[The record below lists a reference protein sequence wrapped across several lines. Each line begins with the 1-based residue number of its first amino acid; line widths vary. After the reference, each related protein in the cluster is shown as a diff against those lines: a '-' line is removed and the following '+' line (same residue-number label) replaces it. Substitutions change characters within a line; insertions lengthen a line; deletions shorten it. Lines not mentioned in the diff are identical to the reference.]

1 MAIYFAR
8 ESIREPSGEEFIG
21 RRSYES
27 YETYGPCVDCC
38 PAAFTLMPMKQR
50 VLLGMSGGV
59 DSSVAGY
66 LLREQG
72 YEVVG
77 VTMKVWPQDCISRA
91 EDKCCGPQAVADA
104 RGVAHALGIPH
115 YVVDE
120 ADQFE
125 RLVIDYFASEYQAG
139 RTPNPCVMC
148 NEKLKFGNL
157 WSKAR
162 ALGCD
167 YIATGH
173 YAIIDHVV
181 AACGD
186 RGRVDSRTA
195 SGATGVIDPGYSYAV
210 LRKSVDRRKDQ
221 SYFLFSL
228 HQPQLRRALTPLG
241 RMMKPQIRE
250 IARSLGLKVADKID
264 SQEICFVPGND
275 YKAFLRS
282 RLGENEFHRG
292 EIYDVDGN
300 FVGEHD
306 GIELFTI
313 GQRKGLPGGS
323 LRPRYVVDLDPETN
337 RVIVGDADDL
347 VADEFEIDRV
357 NWHPVVAMTKADSAS
372 PLDEGEGTEV
382 RGIPSQNRES
392 REPSPYPLPWEGRGE
407 ETPRGQ
413 DRGFSFE
420 ATVKIRYNH
429 PGTPATIVLSE
440 DNRARICLH
449 EPQRAV
455 TPGQAAVIYKD
466 DVVLGGGWICRREAP
481 VLA

>member
-1 MAIYFAR
+1 MK
-8 ESIREPSGEEFIG
+8 PN
-21 RRSYES
+21 
-27 YETYGPCVDCC
+27 
-38 PAAFTLMPMKQR
+38 KQR

-104 RGVAHALGIPH
+104 RGVAHSLGIPH

-125 RLVIDYFASEYQAG
+125 QTVINYFASEYQAG

-157 WSKAR
+157 WGKAQ

-173 YAIIDHVV
+173 YAIIEHH
-181 AACGD
+181 AD
-186 RGRVDSRTA
+186 R
-195 SGATGVIDPGYSYAV
+195 AV
-210 LRKSVDRRKDQ
+210 LRKGIDPRKDQ

-228 HQPQLRRALTPLG
+228 RQPQLRRALTPLG
-241 RMMKPQIRE
+241 KMLKPQIRE
-250 IARSLGLKVADKID
+250 IAHSLCLKVADKID

-282 RLGENEFHRG
+282 HLGESKFHRG
-292 EIYDVDGN
+292 EIHDVDGN
-300 FVGEHD
+300 FVAEHE

-323 LRPRYVVDLDPETN
+323 ARPRYVVDLDPETN
-337 RVIVGDADDL
+337 RVIVGDVDDL
-347 VADEFEIDRV
+347 VVDEFEVDRV
-357 NWHPVVAMTKADSAS
+357 NWIELNHSNQVAD
-372 PLDEGEGTEV
+372 V
-382 RGIPSQNRES
+382 
-392 REPSPYPLPWEGRGE
+392 
-407 ETPRGQ
+407 
-413 DRGFSFE
+413 
-420 ATVKIRYNH
+420 TVKIRYNH
-429 PGTPATIVLSE
+429 PGTAATLTSVE
-440 DNRARICLH
+440 NGRARIRLH
-449 EPQRAV
+449 EPQKAV
-455 TPGQAAVIYKD
+455 TPGQAAVFYNGDI
-466 DVVLGGGWICRREAP
+466 VLGGGWICRSATERICCERIAP

>member
-1 MAIYFAR
+1 MN
-8 ESIREPSGEEFIG
+8 
-21 RRSYES
+21 
-27 YETYGPCVDCC
+27 ET
-38 PAAFTLMPMKQR
+38 KQR

-66 LLREQG
+66 LLSEQG
-72 YEVVG
+72 YEVIG

-104 RGVAHALGIPH
+104 RGVAHSLGIPH

-125 RLVIDYFASEYQAG
+125 QRVITYFASEYQAG

-157 WSKAR
+157 WGKAQ

-173 YAIIDHVV
+173 YAIIEHH
-181 AACGD
+181 AD
-186 RGRVDSRTA
+186 R
-195 SGATGVIDPGYSYAV
+195 AV
-210 LRKSVDRRKDQ
+210 LRKGADPRKDQ

-228 HQPQLRRALTPLG
+228 RQPQLRRALTPLG
-241 RMMKPQIRE
+241 KMTKAEIRK
-250 IARSLGLKVADKID
+250 IAHSLGLKVAGKID

-275 YKAFLRS
+275 YKTFLRS
-282 RLGENEFHRG
+282 HLDENQFHRG
-292 EIYDVDGN
+292 QIYDVDGN
-300 FVGEHD
+300 FIAEHD

-323 LRPRYVVDLDPETN
+323 SRPRYVVDLDPETN

-347 VADEFEIDRV
+347 LVDEFEIDRM
-357 NWHPVVAMTKADSAS
+357 NWHAV
-372 PLDEGEGTEV
+372 G
-382 RGIPSQNRES
+382 GIS
-392 REPSPYPLPWEGRGE
+392 
-407 ETPRGQ
+407 
-413 DRGFSFE
+413 DRGFPLN

-429 PGTPATIVLSE
+429 PGTPASVMPLE
-440 DNRARICLH
+440 NNRARIRLRD
-449 EPQRAV
+449 PQRAV
-455 TPGQAAVIYKD
+455 TPGQAAGIYD
-466 DVVLGGGWICRREAP
+466 GDLVLGGGWIRRADTARRNDAFSRLAAP

>member
-1 MAIYFAR
+1 MK
-8 ESIREPSGEEFIG
+8 PN
-21 RRSYES
+21 
-27 YETYGPCVDCC
+27 
-38 PAAFTLMPMKQR
+38 KQR

-104 RGVAHALGIPH
+104 RGVAHSLGIPH

-125 RLVIDYFASEYQAG
+125 QMVINYFASEYQAG

-157 WSKAR
+157 WGKAQ

-173 YAIIDHVV
+173 YAIIEHH
-181 AACGD
+181 AD
-186 RGRVDSRTA
+186 R
-195 SGATGVIDPGYSYAV
+195 AV
-210 LRKSVDRRKDQ
+210 LRKGVDPRKDQ

-228 HQPQLRRALTPLG
+228 RQPQLRRALTPLG
-241 RMMKPQIRE
+241 KMLKPQIRE
-250 IARSLGLKVADKID
+250 IAHSLCLKVADKID

-282 RLGENEFHRG
+282 HLGESKFHRG
-292 EIYDVDGN
+292 KIYDVDGN
-300 FVGEHD
+300 FVAEHE

-323 LRPRYVVDLDPETN
+323 ARPRYVVDLDPETN
-337 RVIVGDADDL
+337 RVVVGGVDDL
-347 VADEFEIDRV
+347 VVDDFEVDRV
-357 NWHPVVAMTKADSAS
+357 NWIELDRSNQVAD
-372 PLDEGEGTEV
+372 V
-382 RGIPSQNRES
+382 
-392 REPSPYPLPWEGRGE
+392 
-407 ETPRGQ
+407 
-413 DRGFSFE
+413 
-420 ATVKIRYNH
+420 TVKIRYNH
-429 PGTPATIVLSE
+429 PGTAATLTPVE
-440 DNRARICLH
+440 NGRAYVRLH
-449 EPQRAV
+449 EPQKAV
-455 TPGQAAVIYKD
+455 TPGQAAVFYNGDI
-466 DVVLGGGWICRREAP
+466 VLGGGWICRSATARIRCGERIAP

>member
-1 MAIYFAR
+1 MN
-8 ESIREPSGEEFIG
+8 
-21 RRSYES
+21 
-27 YETYGPCVDCC
+27 
-38 PAAFTLMPMKQR
+38 QHQHR

-72 YEVVG
+72 YEVIG

-104 RGVAHALGIPH
+104 RNVAHALGIPH

-125 RLVIDYFASEYQAG
+125 RLVIDYFSSEYQAG

-162 ALGCD
+162 GLGCD

-173 YAIIDHVV
+173 YAIVDHHT
-181 AACGD
+181 D
-186 RGRVDSRTA
+186 R
-195 SGATGVIDPGYSYAV
+195 AV
-210 LRKSVDRRKDQ
+210 LRKGIDPRKDQ

-228 HQPQLRRALTPLG
+228 RQAQLRRSLTPLG
-241 RMMKPQIRE
+241 RMHKHEIRR
-250 IARSLGLKVADKID
+250 IAHSLGLKVADKID

-282 RLGENEFHRG
+282 HLGESEFHRG

-300 FVGEHD
+300 FVGDHD

-323 LRPRYVVDLDPETN
+323 PRPRYVVDLDPETK

-347 VADEFEIDRV
+347 IVDEFEIDRV
-357 NWHPVVAMTKADSAS
+357 NWIAAAEDGNPGPRS
-372 PLDEGEGTEV
+372 
-382 RGIPSQNRES
+382 
-392 REPSPYPLPWEGRGE
+392 
-407 ETPRGQ
+407 TPAAATA
-413 DRGFSFE
+413 FE
-420 ATVKIRYNH
+420 AVVKIRYNH
-429 PGTPATIVLSE
+429 PGTSATVMPLK
-440 DNRARICLH
+440 DDRVRIRLH

-455 TPGQAAVIYKD
+455 TPGQAAVIYD
-466 DVVLGGGWICRREAP
+466 GDIVLGGGWICRSSPAERRKVAA
-481 VLA
+481 LA

>member
-1 MAIYFAR
+1 MNKVR
-8 ESIREPSGEEFIG
+8 
-21 RRSYES
+21 
-27 YETYGPCVDCC
+27 T
-38 PAAFTLMPMKQR
+38 R

-72 YEVVG
+72 YEVIG

-104 RGVAHALGIPH
+104 RSVAHSLGIPH

-125 RLVIDYFASEYQAG
+125 RLVIDYFSSEYRAG

-148 NEKLKFGNL
+148 NEKVKFGNL
-157 WSKAR
+157 WSKAA

-173 YAIIDHVV
+173 YAIIEHHADH
-181 AACGD
+181 A
-186 RGRVDSRTA
+186 
-195 SGATGVIDPGYSYAV
+195 I
-210 LRKSVDRRKDQ
+210 LRKGFDPRKDQ

-228 HQPQLRRALTPLG
+228 RQPQLRRALTPLSK
-241 RMMKPQIRE
+241 MTKPQIRE
-250 IARSLGLKVADKID
+250 IAHSLGLKVADKID

-282 RLGENEFHRG
+282 HLGENEFHRG
-292 EIYDVDGN
+292 EIYDVAGN
-300 FVGEHD
+300 FLGEHD

-323 LRPRYVVDLDPETN
+323 PRPRYVVELDPATN

-347 VADEFEIDRV
+347 VTDEFEIDRV
-357 NWHPVVAMTKADSAS
+357 NWHPAMRITNASAASAS
-372 PLDEGEGTEV
+372 PLAEEERTKV
-382 RGIPSQNRES
+382 RGFSTGNAENLK
-392 REPSPYPLPWEGRGE
+392 PSPYPLPCEGRGE
-407 ETPRGQ
+407 QTLITRADNRHSP
-413 DRGFSFE
+413 FE
-420 ATVKIRYNH
+420 ATVKIRYSH
-429 PGTPATIVLSE
+429 PGTRATLTQLE
-440 DNRARICLH
+440 DGRVHVRLH
-449 EPQRAV
+449 DPQRAV
-455 TPGQAAVIYKD
+455 TAGQAAVFYDGDI
-466 DVVLGGGWICRREAP
+466 VLGGGWICRGEPPRHSEPMGRETLNRSATP
-481 VLA
+481 ALA

>member
-1 MAIYFAR
+1 MNEI
-8 ESIREPSGEEFIG
+8 
-21 RRSYES
+21 
-27 YETYGPCVDCC
+27 
-38 PAAFTLMPMKQR
+38 KQR

-66 LLREQG
+66 LLRELG
-72 YEVVG
+72 YDVIG

-91 EDKCCGPQAVADA
+91 EDKCCGPQAIADA
-104 RGVAHALGIPH
+104 RNVAHALGIPH

-157 WSKAR
+157 WSKAK

-173 YAIIDHVV
+173 YAVIEHPVV
-181 AACGD
+181 STFRDYRC
-186 RGRVDSRTA
+186 
-195 SGATGVIDPGYSYAV
+195 AV
-210 LRKSVDRRKDQ
+210 LRKGVDPRKDQ

-228 HQPQLRRALTPLG
+228 RQPQLRRALTPLG
-241 RMMKPQIRE
+241 RMTKPQVRE
-250 IARSLGLKVADKID
+250 IAHSLGLKVADKID
-264 SQEICFVPGND
+264 SQEICFVPGSD

-282 RLGENEFHRG
+282 HLGESEFHRG
-292 EIYDVDGN
+292 AIYDVDGN
-300 FVGEHD
+300 FIGEHD

-323 LRPRYVVDLDPETN
+323 PQRRYVVDLDPKTN

-347 VADEFEIDRV
+347 TVEEFEIDRV
-357 NWHPVVAMTKADSAS
+357 NWHPVA
-372 PLDEGEGTEV
+372 
-382 RGIPSQNRES
+382 GIDDP
-392 REPSPYPLPWEGRGE
+392 GRRQ
-407 ETPRGQ
+407 T
-413 DRGFSFE
+413 SIM

-429 PGTPATIVLSE
+429 PGTPATITPLE
-440 DNRARICLH
+440 NDRAHVRLH

-455 TPGQAAVIYKD
+455 TPGQAVVIYHGD
-466 DVVLGGGWICRREAP
+466 IVLGGGWICRHSFCHPERSEAESRD
-481 VLA
+481 LATV

>member
-1 MAIYFAR
+1 MNR
-8 ESIREPSGEEFIG
+8 N
-21 RRSYES
+21 
-27 YETYGPCVDCC
+27 
-38 PAAFTLMPMKQR
+38 KQR

-66 LLREQG
+66 LLREEG
-72 YEVVG
+72 YEVIG

-104 RGVAHALGIPH
+104 RAVAHTLGIPH

-125 RLVIDYFASEYQAG
+125 RLVIDYFSSEYQAG

-157 WSKAR
+157 WSKAA

-173 YAIIDHVV
+173 YAIIEHVV
-181 AACGD
+181 AAGVD
-186 RGRVDSRTA
+186 RGR
-195 SGATGVIDPGYSYAV
+195 SGTDPFNDVAGINDPDYSYAI
-210 LRKSVDRRKDQ
+210 LRKGVDPRKDQ

-228 HQPQLRRALTPLG
+228 RQPQLRRALTPLG
-241 RMMKPQIRE
+241 KTTKPQIRE
-250 IARSLGLKVADKID
+250 IAHSLGLKVADKVD

-282 RLGENEFHRG
+282 HLGETEFHRG

-300 FVGEHD
+300 FIAEHD

-323 LRPRYVVDLDPETN
+323 QRPRYVVDLDPETN
-337 RVIVGDADDL
+337 RVIVGDAEDL
-347 VADEFEIDRV
+347 VCDEFEIDRL
-357 NWHPVVAMTKADSAS
+357 NWHPIAGVDAPGYD
-372 PLDEGEGTEV
+372 GE
-382 RGIPSQNRES
+382 I
-392 REPSPYPLPWEGRGE
+392 
-407 ETPRGQ
+407 
-413 DRGFSFE
+413 E
-420 ATVKIRYNH
+420 ATVKIRYSH
-429 PGTPATIVLSE
+429 PGAAATLTPLKNGRV
-440 DNRARICLH
+440 RIRLH

-455 TPGQAAVIYKD
+455 TPGQAAVFYD
-466 DVVLGGGWICRREAP
+466 GDVVLGGGWICRAEPARQYEATI
-481 VLA
+481 LA

>member
-1 MAIYFAR
+1 MK
-8 ESIREPSGEEFIG
+8 
-21 RRSYES
+21 
-27 YETYGPCVDCC
+27 
-38 PAAFTLMPMKQR
+38 KQR

-72 YEVVG
+72 YEVIG

-104 RGVAHALGIPH
+104 RGVAHSLGIPH

-125 RLVIDYFASEYQAG
+125 QTVINYFASEYQAG

-157 WSKAR
+157 WGKAQ

-173 YAIIDHVV
+173 YAIIEHH
-181 AACGD
+181 AD
-186 RGRVDSRTA
+186 R
-195 SGATGVIDPGYSYAV
+195 AV
-210 LRKSVDRRKDQ
+210 LRKGVDPRKDQ

-228 HQPQLRRALTPLG
+228 RQPQLRRALTPLG
-241 RMMKPQIRE
+241 KMSKPQIRE
-250 IARSLGLKVADKID
+250 IAHSLGLKVADKVD

-300 FVGEHD
+300 FVAEHE

-323 LRPRYVVDLDPETN
+323 ARPRYVVDLDPETN
-337 RVIVGDADDL
+337 RVIVGEVDDL
-347 VADEFEIDRV
+347 VVDEFEIDRV
-357 NWHPVVAMTKADSAS
+357 NWIDLDRSDEVAD
-372 PLDEGEGTEV
+372 V
-382 RGIPSQNRES
+382 
-392 REPSPYPLPWEGRGE
+392 
-407 ETPRGQ
+407 
-413 DRGFSFE
+413 
-420 ATVKIRYNH
+420 TVKIRYSH
-429 PGTPATIVLSE
+429 PGTAATLTPAG
-440 DNRARICLH
+440 NGRARICLR

-455 TPGQAAVIYKD
+455 TPGQAAVFYD
-466 DVVLGGGWICRREAP
+466 GDAVLGGGWICRRTTSVFA
-481 VLA
+481 

>member
-1 MAIYFAR
+1 
-8 ESIREPSGEEFIG
+8 
-21 RRSYES
+21 
-27 YETYGPCVDCC
+27 
-38 PAAFTLMPMKQR
+38 
-50 VLLGMSGGV
+50 MSGGV

-72 YEVVG
+72 YDVVG

-104 RGVAHALGIPH
+104 RSVAHALGIPH

-125 RLVIDYFASEYQAG
+125 RVVIDYFASEYQAG

-157 WSKAR
+157 WSKAK

-173 YAIIDHVV
+173 YAIIEHHADF
-181 AACGD
+181 
-186 RGRVDSRTA
+186 
-195 SGATGVIDPGYSYAV
+195 AV
-210 LRKSVDRRKDQ
+210 LRKGVDQRKDQ

-228 HQPQLRRALTPLG
+228 RQPQLRRALMPLG
-241 RMMKPQIRE
+241 GMTKPHIRE
-250 IARSLGLKVADKID
+250 IAHSLGLKVADKID

-275 YKAFLRS
+275 YKSFLRS
-282 RLGENEFHRG
+282 HLGEGEFHRG
-292 EIYDVDGN
+292 EIYDVDGHCL
-300 FVGEHD
+300 GEHD

-323 LRPRYVVDLDPETN
+323 SRPRYVVDLDPATN

-347 VADEFEIDRV
+347 MVENFEIDRV
-357 NWHPVVAMTKADSAS
+357 NWHPAAGAGVNA
-372 PLDEGEGTEV
+372 PGY
-382 RGIPSQNRES
+382 NREI
-392 REPSPYPLPWEGRGE
+392 
-407 ETPRGQ
+407 
-413 DRGFSFE
+413 E

-429 PGTPATIVLSE
+429 PGTPATVRPLE
-440 DNRARICLH
+440 NDRARVRLV

-455 TPGQAAVIYKD
+455 TPGQAAVIYD
-466 DVVLGGGWICRREAP
+466 GDVVLGGGWICRTVPSRCPERSEAKSEEY
-481 VLA
+481 AAMH

>member
-1 MAIYFAR
+1 M
-8 ESIREPSGEEFIG
+8 SIN
-21 RRSYES
+21 
-27 YETYGPCVDCC
+27 
-38 PAAFTLMPMKQR
+38 KQR

-72 YEVVG
+72 YDVIG

-104 RGVAHALGIPH
+104 RSVAHSLGIPH

-125 RLVIDYFASEYQAG
+125 RLVIDYFSSEYQAG

-157 WSKAR
+157 WSKAQ

-173 YAIIDHVV
+173 YAIIEHHP
-181 AACGD
+181 D
-186 RGRVDSRTA
+186 R
-195 SGATGVIDPGYSYAV
+195 AV
-210 LRKSVDRRKDQ
+210 LRKGVDPRKDQ

-228 HQPQLRRALTPLG
+228 RQPQLRRALTPLG
-241 RMMKPQIRE
+241 TMSKPQIRE
-250 IARSLGLKVADKID
+250 IARSLALKVADKID

-282 RLGENEFHRG
+282 HLGENEFHRG

-300 FVGEHD
+300 FVGEHE

-323 LRPRYVVDLDPETN
+323 ARPRYVVDLDPETN

-347 VADEFEIDRV
+347 VCDEFEIDRM
-357 NWHPVVAMTKADSAS
+357 NWIS
-372 PLDEGEGTEV
+372 L
-382 RGIPSQNRES
+382 RES
-392 REPSPYPLPWEGRGE
+392 LSRRGA
-407 ETPRGQ
+407 ETSTRGTCAPRTI
-413 DRGFSFE
+413 DCN
-420 ATVKIRYNH
+420 VKIRYSH
-429 PGTPATIVLSE
+429 PGTRATLTSF
-440 DNRARICLH
+440 DSNRARIRLY
-449 EPQRAV
+449 EPKRAV
-455 TPGQAAVIYKD
+455 TPGQAAVIYD
-466 DVVLGGGWICRREAP
+466 GDVVIGGGWICRREAAVP
-481 VLA
+481 A

>member
-1 MAIYFAR
+1 MNR
-8 ESIREPSGEEFIG
+8 N
-21 RRSYES
+21 
-27 YETYGPCVDCC
+27 
-38 PAAFTLMPMKQR
+38 KQR

-72 YEVVG
+72 YEVIG

-91 EDKCCGPQAVADA
+91 EDKCCGPQAIADA
-104 RGVAHALGIPH
+104 RGVAHSLGIPH

-125 RLVIDYFASEYQAG
+125 RLVIDYFSSEYQAG

-157 WSKAR
+157 WSKAA

-173 YAIIDHVV
+173 YAIIEHE
-181 AACGD
+181 AD
-186 RGRVDSRTA
+186 RAILRKG
-195 SGATGVIDPGYSYAV
+195 IDP
-210 LRKSVDRRKDQ
+210 LKDQ

-228 HQPQLRRALTPLG
+228 RQPQLRRALAPLG
-241 RMMKPQIRE
+241 RMTKPQIRE
-250 IARSLGLKVADKID
+250 IAHALGLKVADKID

-282 RLGENEFHRG
+282 HLDENEFHRG

-300 FVGEHD
+300 FIAEHD

-323 LRPRYVVDLDPETN
+323 PRPRYVVDLDPQTN

-347 VADEFEIDRV
+347 IADEFEIDGI
-357 NWHPVVAMTKADSAS
+357 NWHRVAA
-372 PLDEGEGTEV
+372 LDNPCGENEL
-382 RGIPSQNRES
+382 EC
-392 REPSPYPLPWEGRGE
+392 
-407 ETPRGQ
+407 
-413 DRGFSFE
+413 
-420 ATVKIRYNH
+420 TVKIRYSH
-429 PGTPATIVLSE
+429 AGAGATVTPLE
-440 DNRARICLH
+440 NNRARIRLH

-455 TPGQAAVIYKD
+455 TPGQAAVIYD
-466 DVVLGGGWICRREAP
+466 RDVVLGGGWICRTDLTKRSETANRLAAP
-481 VLA
+481 VGA

>member
-1 MAIYFAR
+1 M
-8 ESIREPSGEEFIG
+8 SGKG
-21 RRSYES
+21 
-27 YETYGPCVDCC
+27 
-38 PAAFTLMPMKQR
+38 QR

-72 YEVVG
+72 YEVIG

-91 EDKCCGPQAVADA
+91 EDKCCGPQAIADA
-104 RGVAHALGIPH
+104 RGVAHSLGIPH

-125 RLVIDYFASEYQAG
+125 RLVIDYFSSEYQAG

-157 WSKAR
+157 WSKAA

-173 YAIIDHVV
+173 YAVIEHH
-181 AACGD
+181 GD
-186 RGRVDSRTA
+186 R
-195 SGATGVIDPGYSYAV
+195 AV
-210 LRKSVDRRKDQ
+210 LRKGIDLRKDQ

-228 HQPQLRRALTPLG
+228 RQSQLRRALTPLG
-241 RMMKPQIRE
+241 TMRKPQIRE
-250 IARSLGLKVADKID
+250 IAHSLGLKVADKTD

-275 YKAFLRS
+275 YRAFLRS
-282 RLGENEFHRG
+282 HLGENEFHRG
-292 EIYDVDGN
+292 EIYDLNGN

-306 GIELFTI
+306 GLELFTI

-323 LRPRYVVDLDPETN
+323 LLPRYVVDLDPETN

-347 VADEFEIDRV
+347 ICDEFEIDRV
-357 NWHPVVAMTKADSAS
+357 TWHPVAA
-372 PLDEGEGTEV
+372 GTD
-382 RGIPSQNRES
+382 RS
-392 REPSPYPLPWEGRGE
+392 RPF
-407 ETPRGQ
+407 
-413 DRGFSFE
+413 D
-420 ATVKIRYNH
+420 ATIKIRYNH
-429 PGTPATIVLSE
+429 PGTLASVTPLEA
-440 DNRARICLH
+440 NRTRIRLQ

-455 TPGQAAVIYKD
+455 TPGQAAVFYD
-466 DVVLGGGWICRREAP
+466 GDVVLGGGWISRSEPARRRRAR
-481 VLA
+481 VFS

>member
-1 MAIYFAR
+1 MNA
-8 ESIREPSGEEFIG
+8 
-21 RRSYES
+21 
-27 YETYGPCVDCC
+27 
-38 PAAFTLMPMKQR
+38 LKQR

-72 YEVVG
+72 YEVIG

-104 RGVAHALGIPH
+104 RNVAHSLGIPH

-125 RLVIDYFASEYQAG
+125 RLVIDYFSREYQAG

-157 WSKAR
+157 WSKAA

-173 YAIIDHVV
+173 YAIIEHHADHV
-181 AACGD
+181 
-186 RGRVDSRTA
+186 
-195 SGATGVIDPGYSYAV
+195 I
-210 LRKSVDRRKDQ
+210 LRKGVDPRKDQ

-228 HQPQLRRALTPLG
+228 RQPQLQRALMPLG
-241 RMMKPQIRE
+241 KMTKPQIRE
-250 IARSLGLKVADKID
+250 IAHSLGLKVADKVD

-282 RLGENEFHRG
+282 HIGQNEFHRG
-292 EIYDVDGN
+292 EIYDVAGN
-300 FVGEHD
+300 FLGKHG

-337 RVIVGDADDL
+337 RVIVGDADQL
-347 VADEFEIDRV
+347 ACEEFEIDRV
-357 NWHPVVAMTKADSAS
+357 NWHPAAGFA
-372 PLDEGEGTEV
+372 
-382 RGIPSQNRES
+382 
-392 REPSPYPLPWEGRGE
+392 
-407 ETPRGQ
+407 
-413 DRGFSFE
+413 DRGRWQTCIE
-420 ATVKIRYNH
+420 ANIKIRYSH
-429 PGTPATIVLSE
+429 PGTVASITRLE
-440 DNRARICLH
+440 NHRARIRLH

-455 TPGQAAVIYKD
+455 TPGQAAVIYD
-466 DVVLGGGWICRREAP
+466 GDIVLGGGWICRTEPVRRTEALNRLT
-481 VLA
+481 VAVSA

>member
-1 MAIYFAR
+1 MN
-8 ESIREPSGEEFIG
+8 
-21 RRSYES
+21 
-27 YETYGPCVDCC
+27 
-38 PAAFTLMPMKQR
+38 LKKQR

-72 YEVVG
+72 YDVVG

-104 RGVAHALGIPH
+104 RSVAHTLHIPH

-120 ADQFE
+120 AEQFE
-125 RLVIDYFASEYQAG
+125 RTVIDYFASEYQAG

-157 WSKAR
+157 WGKAQ

-173 YAIIDHVV
+173 YAIIEHH
-181 AACGD
+181 AD
-186 RGRVDSRTA
+186 R
-195 SGATGVIDPGYSYAV
+195 AV
-210 LRKSVDRRKDQ
+210 LRKGIDPRKDQ

-228 HQPQLRRALTPLG
+228 RQPQLQRALTPLG
-241 RMMKPQIRE
+241 TMHKLEIRE
-250 IARSLGLKVADKID
+250 IARSLGLKTADKID

-282 RLGENEFHRG
+282 HLGETEFHRG

-313 GQRKGLPGGS
+313 GQRRGLPGGS
-323 LRPRYVVDLDPETN
+323 ARPRYVVDLDPDNN

-347 VADEFEIDRV
+347 VCDEFEIERV
-357 NWHPVVAMTKADSAS
+357 NWISVA
-372 PLDEGEGTEV
+372 
-382 RGIPSQNRES
+382 GIGDAGAEIID
-392 REPSPYPLPWEGRGE
+392 
-407 ETPRGQ
+407 PRCS
-413 DRGFSFE
+413 DPFD

-429 PGTPATIVLSE
+429 AGTAATVMLLE
-440 DNRARICLH
+440 NNRARIRLH

-455 TPGQAAVIYKD
+455 TPGQAAVIYAGD
-466 DVVLGGGWICRREAP
+466 IVIGGGWICRNTAVNRSSEA

>member
-1 MAIYFAR
+1 MNK
-8 ESIREPSGEEFIG
+8 
-21 RRSYES
+21 
-27 YETYGPCVDCC
+27 T
-38 PAAFTLMPMKQR
+38 KKR

-104 RGVAHALGIPH
+104 RSVAHALGIPH

-125 RLVIDYFASEYQAG
+125 RVVIDYFASEYQAG

-162 ALGCD
+162 SLGCD
-167 YIATGH
+167 FIATGH
-173 YAIIDHVV
+173 YAIIDQH
-181 AACGD
+181 AN
-186 RGRVDSRTA
+186 R
-195 SGATGVIDPGYSYAV
+195 AV
-210 LRKSVDRRKDQ
+210 LRKGVDQRKDQ

-228 HQPQLRRALTPLG
+228 RQPQLRRALTPLG
-241 RMMKPQIRE
+241 TMTKPQIRE
-250 IARSLGLKVADKID
+250 IAHSLGLKVADKID

-282 RLGENEFHRG
+282 YLGEDEFHRG
-292 EIYDVDGN
+292 EIYDVAGN
-300 FVGEHD
+300 LLGEHD

-323 LRPRYVVDLDPETN
+323 PHPRYVVDLDPATN
-337 RVIVGDADDL
+337 RVIVGDAEDL
-347 VADEFEIDRV
+347 VCEEFEIDRV
-357 NWHPVVAMTKADSAS
+357 NWHPVAEINEDS
-372 PLDEGEGTEV
+372 
-382 RGIPSQNRES
+382 R
-392 REPSPYPLPWEGRGE
+392 
-407 ETPRGQ
+407 
-413 DRGFSFE
+413 FE

-429 PGTPATIVLSE
+429 PGTRATVMPSE
-440 DNRARICLH
+440 NDGAYVRLH
-449 EPQRAV
+449 DPQRAV
-455 TPGQAAVIYKD
+455 TPGQAAVIYD
-466 DVVLGGGWICRREAP
+466 GDVVLGGGWICRAERHEDARWNA
-481 VLA
+481 LSSTR

>member
-1 MAIYFAR
+1 MKR
-8 ESIREPSGEEFIG
+8 N
-21 RRSYES
+21 
-27 YETYGPCVDCC
+27 
-38 PAAFTLMPMKQR
+38 KQR

-104 RGVAHALGIPH
+104 RGVAHSLGIPH

-125 RLVIDYFASEYQAG
+125 QTVINYFASEYQAG

-157 WSKAR
+157 WGKAQ

-173 YAIIDHVV
+173 YAIIEHHSD
-181 AACGD
+181 G
-186 RGRVDSRTA
+186 
-195 SGATGVIDPGYSYAV
+195 AV
-210 LRKSVDRRKDQ
+210 LRKGVDPRKDQ

-228 HQPQLRRALTPLG
+228 RQPQLRRALTPLG
-241 RMMKPQIRE
+241 KMLKPQIRE
-250 IARSLGLKVADKID
+250 IAHSLGLRVADKID

-282 RLGENEFHRG
+282 HLGESKFHRG

-300 FVGEHD
+300 FVAEHK

-323 LRPRYVVDLDPETN
+323 ARPRYVVDLDPETN
-337 RVIVGDADDL
+337 RVIVGEVGDL
-347 VADEFEIDRV
+347 VVDEFEVDRV
-357 NWHPVVAMTKADSAS
+357 NWIELNRSNQVAH
-372 PLDEGEGTEV
+372 V
-382 RGIPSQNRES
+382 
-392 REPSPYPLPWEGRGE
+392 
-407 ETPRGQ
+407 
-413 DRGFSFE
+413 
-420 ATVKIRYNH
+420 TVKIRYNH
-429 PGTPATIVLSE
+429 LGTAATLTPLE
-440 DNRARICLH
+440 NGRARIRLH
-449 EPQRAV
+449 EPQKAV
-455 TPGQAAVIYKD
+455 TPGQAAVFYNGDI
-466 DVVLGGGWICRREAP
+466 VLGGGWICRSATERIRCGERVAP
-481 VLA
+481 MLA